1 MTEVSTAP
9 QVAARARVLF
19 DEQMDANRTRTSRMF
34 AVLMSVE
41 WLFGILVALVWS
53 PYTWAGRQHAV
64 HLHVYAATFLGGA
77 IVGVPIAAAASR
89 PAARLTPHVVA
100 VGQMLWSALL
110 IDLTGGRIE
119 THFQIFGS
127 LAFLAF
133 YRDWRVLVPA
143 TLVVTA
149 DHLLRGIFWPESVYG
164 VINPEGW
171 RFIEHSF
178 WVLFEDVILII
189 SCLRGVDEA
198 WSLAER
204 HAEVESL
211 SVTERQKADAL
222 EKTLGELESSREA
235 QTRVEK
241 LAAVGQLA
249 ASVGHELR
257 NPLAAVRNAHTYL
270 ARRIAKDQSPLATD
284 ARVRQFSEIVDRELN
299 ACSKIIDDL
308 LDFARAKEPT
318 LRPCPLGP
326 LVDEAISLIFSR
338 SRVRIVN
345 EIPVDMPVPN
355 VDKDQFRQIVINLI
369 QNAVEAMPPE
379 RDGVVTVRAEGGGD
393 KPWKI
398 SIADNGVGIPRELV
412 SKIFQPLFSTKT
424 KGTGLGLA
432 VVSSVIERHNGKV
445 AVHSEPGLG
454 ANFVIELPVTLGAA

>member
-1 MTEVSTAP
+1 MKEVFTTAL
-9 QVAARARVLF
+9 VAARARALF

-34 AVLMSVE
+34 AVLMGIE
-41 WLFGILVALVWS
+41 WLSGVLVALVWS
-53 PYTWAGRQHAV
+53 PYTWAGRAHAV
-64 HLHVYAATFLGGA
+64 HVHVYVAVFLGGA
-77 IVGVPIAAAASR
+77 IVSLPIAAAVSR
-89 PAARLTPHVVA
+89 PASPLTPHVVA

-110 IDLTGGRIE
+110 IHLTGGRIE

-133 YRDWRVLVPA
+133 YRDYKVLIPA

-164 VINPEGW
+164 VLNAEWW
-171 RFIEHSF
+171 RFVEHSF
-178 WVLFEDVILII
+178 WVLFEDVILVI
-189 SCLRGVDEA
+189 SCLRGVEEA
-198 WSLAER
+198 WTLADR
-204 HAEVESL
+204 HAEVEYL
-211 SVTERQKADAL
+211 SRTEKQKADAL
-222 EKTLGELESSREA
+222 EKTLAELESSREA

-270 ARRIAKDQSPLATD
+270 ARRIVKDRSPLATD
-284 ARVRQFSEIVDRELN
+284 ARVQQFSEIVDRELN

-318 LRPCPLGP
+318 RRPCPLGP
-326 LVDEAISLIFSR
+326 LVDEAITL
-338 SRVRIVN
+338 VVQKPNVKMVN
-345 EIPVDMPVPN
+345 EIAVDMPVPN
-355 VDKDQFRQIVINLI
+355 IDKDQFRQIVINLI
-369 QNAVEAMPPE
+369 QNAVEAMPPDHE
-379 RDGVVTVRAEGGGD
+379 GVVTVRAEGGGD
-393 KPWKI
+393 RPWKI
-398 SIADNGVGIPRELV
+398 SVADNGVGIPRELV
-412 SKIFQPLFSTKT
+412 SKIFQPLFTTKT

-454 ANFVIELPVTLGAA
+454 AAFVIELPVTLGAA